1 MSCLGSFGPISLG
14 DCGPKSKI
22 QLDFNKISESVT
34 SSVQQ
39 SNSESKSSVVL
50 NQKQNV
56 SIEGDCCDDL
66 NIVQGLKVDT
76 VDVTKMSDNFSSNIG
91 SSIVNSL
98 SNELEQN
105 SKQIT
110 DLLGSTVG
118 PNLSSS
124 IKQTVSDY
132 VKQESFKNA
141 VKKSMKETFG
151 DQGQNVRIQCGQRI
165 SAPGTGTGQRKVC
178 NINQDFLFKQATNN
192 ILETV
197 FKDISTN
204 EQLNEVVNEA
214 KQKSESEGKGLTD
227 LVKSIFS
234 GYAMIILGVVLIIF
248 LPLIIFVIY
257 KATKGRNAV
266 KDLAKTATETSAA
279 LSSAAKE
286 VTGNLTSAVN
296 TLSAPGQGV
305 SNTIAAFIKQ
315 YQRYKRY

>member
-1 MSCLGSFGPISLG
+1 M
-14 DCGPKSKI
+14 
-22 QLDFNKISESVT
+22 Q
-34 SSVQQ
+34 
-39 SNSESKSSVVL
+39 
-50 NQKQNV
+50 
-56 SIEGDCCDDL
+56 
-66 NIVQGLKVDT
+66 
-76 VDVTKMSDNFSSNIG
+76 
-91 SSIVNSL
+91 
-98 SNELEQN
+98 
-105 SKQIT
+105 
-110 DLLGSTVG
+110 
-118 PNLSSS
+118 
-124 IKQTVSDY
+124 Y
-132 VKQESFKNA
+132 
-141 VKKSMKETFG
+141 
-151 DQGQNVRIQCGQRI
+151 
-165 SAPGTGTGQRKVC
+165 
-178 NINQDFLFKQATNN
+178 QDFLFKQATNN

-257 KATKGRNAV
+257 KATQGRNAV
-266 KDLAKTATETSAA
+266 KDLAKTATDTSAA
-279 LSSAAKE
+279 LSSTAKE